1 MPLIVLRT
9 IISAAYAAFRAHIKH
24 EELTAAALGTA
35 FILGILNV
43 PFFGAPKSLG
53 GPQIFRL
60 NGPQYTLFLELVVN
74 VVWSLSRRL
83 NELKVALAIFAFR
96 HGWRHC
102 RNLLERLSSCRGIIL
117 CRRVGLSHQ
126 HFGTFAFWGLAAAM
140 AALFYFPLPLATPF
154 RLIWVGLLSPLLVLT
169 GARVTLAGRLR
180 RRNLLCGLCSSLPD
194 ILLGQRSLPSRRRTA
209 EPYH

>member
-1 MPLIVLRT
+1 
-9 IISAAYAAFRAHIKH
+9 
-24 EELTAAALGTA
+24 
-35 FILGILNV
+35 
-43 PFFGAPKSLG
+43 
-53 GPQIFRL
+53 
-60 NGPQYTLFLELVVN
+60 VN

-83 NELKVALAIFAFR
+83 NELKVALVIVLACF
-96 HGWRHC
+96 
-102 RNLLERLSSCRGIIL
+102 LLLPFGMGGDTAETFWSGFP
-117 CRRVGLSHQ
+117 RVGASFFAGVSVFHIERRFALQ

-180 RRNLLCGLCSSLPD
+180 RLALFGRRNLLCGLCSSLPD